1 MQFLNTLLEVR
12 TDSEQHE
19 EPPVTLIHGAETEA
33 TLRKTLLRIKVDQQE
48 AHEQLQKQL
57 KENQG
62 ESEE

>member
-48 AHEQLQKQL
+48 AHEQL
-57 KENQG
+57 
-62 ESEE
+62 